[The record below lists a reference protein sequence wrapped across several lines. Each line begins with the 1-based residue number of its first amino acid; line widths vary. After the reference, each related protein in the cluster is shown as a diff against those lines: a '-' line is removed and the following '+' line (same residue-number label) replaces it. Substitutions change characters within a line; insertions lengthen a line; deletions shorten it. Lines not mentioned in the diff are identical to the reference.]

1 MTIFFI
7 EIELETHQME
17 ISEENV
23 AYSMGKFEAC
33 IRLRSLHSS
42 YVRVIFE
49 ALILYG
55 PILSTL

>member
-23 AYSMGKFEAC
+23 AYSMGKFEKG
-33 IRLRSLHSS
+33 IRFVNS
-42 YVRVIFE
+42 F
-49 ALILYG
+49 
-55 PILSTL
+55 

>member
-23 AYSMGKFEAC
+23 AYSMGKFEAY
-33 IRLRSLHSS
+33 IRLRNTFLNVPYKSVESS
-42 YVRVIFE
+42 THF
-49 ALILYG
+49 L
-55 PILSTL
+55 